1 MACNESNHSNE
12 SSSPEM
18 YLIIW
23 LTFPLSTVIIL
34 ANLLIIIG
42 IIYNRKLHN
51 TPNYFFLS
59 LLFADL
65 CTGLALPFI
74 PSMSLERHMKFS
86 NCLVLHIVP
95 NFLLLS
101 FLFNL
106 VMVHYERYFCIV
118 RPLQY
123 SNFWVHRYVPL
134 ALLTV
139 WILPL
144 LYASLPAF
152 GWNKRSPNQS
162 CEDCFYKYIFPR
174 EFIYLEVY
182 GLLIPAILAII
193 FMTVRVLWITRSQV
207 KDICKLHRSV
217 QRDEPSDKEHRMN
230 MRYAKCVVVV
240 SFIFIVC
247 WVPYI
252 VYVNVSIIALWQGMG
267 ESSREPK
274 THIILSCTGIGSMAV
289 IPVVFGFGNRQY
301 TKPIRKGFR
310 KLWDRCRKGNGT
322 KDVTNVE
329 VVLD

>member
-1 MACNESNHSNE
+1 MPCNQSNHSNQF
-12 SSSPEM
+12 SSPEIN
-18 YLIIW
+18 LIIK

-34 ANLLIIIG
+34 ANLLTIIG

-74 PSMSLERHMKFS
+74 PSMSLERYMKFS
-86 NCLVLHIVP
+86 NCLILHIVP
-95 NFLLLS
+95 NFLFLS

-118 RPLQY
+118 HPLQY

-139 WILPL
+139 WIPPL

-152 GWNKRSPNQS
+152 GWNKRPQNQS
-162 CEDCFYKYIFPR
+162 CEECSYNDVFPR

-193 FMTVRVLWITRSQV
+193 FMTVRVLWITRSQM

-217 QRDEPSDKEHRMN
+217 QGDVPSDKEHRMN
-230 MRYAKCVVVV
+230 MRYAKCVAVV
-240 SFIFIVC
+240 SLTFMVC

-252 VYVNVSIIALWQGMG
+252 VYVNVSILALWQDKGK
-267 ESSREPK
+267 SSTEPQ
-274 THIILSCTGIGSMAV
+274 THIILSCTGIGSMAI
-289 IPVVFGFGNRQY
+289 IPVILGVGNRQY
-301 TKPIRKGFR
+301 TKPIRKGLR
-310 KLWDRCRKGNGT
+310 KFWDSCRMGNDV
-322 KDVTNVE
+322 KDFTNV
-329 VVLD
+329 VVV